1 MTTPFDRVAAALA
14 DNYRLERELGQGGMA
29 TVYLAEDLKH
39 HRKVAVKVLRPELAA
54 SLGPDRFFREIEVAA
69 QLQHPHILPL
79 FDSGASGRATA
90 SAADDSSA
98 EFLWYAMPFVD
109 GETLRDR
116 LARTGELPVH
126 DAIRILVEVA
136 DALAHAHTNGVAHRD
151 IKPENILLSGRHAL
165 VSDFGVAKAVS
176 EATGR
181 QQLTT
186 AGVALGT
193 PAYMAPEQAAADP
206 HLDHRVDIYA
216 LGVLAYELLT
226 GRTPFSGR
234 TPQETLAAHV
244 MQTPEPV
251 SRLRPGIS
259 PAFEA
264 IVMKCLAKRPA
275 DRFQSAEE
283 LVTALE
289 PLATPS
295 GGMTPT
301 YTQPVTGVAPLVPS
315 SRKWAM
321 GVAALVVVV
330 GSLGLLLARRTGGGP
345 EVALTTTTRLTS
357 AQGLEVLPAI
367 SPDGQFLAYTGAR
380 PREPA
385 KIFLQPVDGGRAINI
400 TEGMRGGQISPD
412 WSPDGRRLV
421 FVSYDSSG
429 ASIVTMP
436 PTGGD
441 VRRVRGFSYD
451 GSVPDAPKW
460 SPDGSRI
467 AFEKGDSVMVMAA
480 DGGEPVL
487 LARVRDVHSLAWS
500 PDGQWLAG
508 VRGNSSFAY
517 SADAFGNLAASTVF
531 VMPAT
536 GGTPVMVSDS
546 TSLNLSPAWL
556 PDGSALLY
564 LSSRG
569 GGRDVYLQR
578 IRRGGRADGVPRRVT
593 TGLDAHTFAL
603 SKDGSRLA
611 YSKYTRDLNIWMVR
625 LSPTGSVNAR
635 SGVAITRGNQA
646 SEILRLS
653 PDGKWLLYDSDLN
666 GNGDLF
672 IVPSDGGTPRQLT
685 DDPADDLS
693 ANWSPDGS
701 EIAFHSFRTGNRD
714 VFTIHADGTGLAQV
728 TTDTLSD
735 WYAAW
740 GPDDNTLVYSR
751 GEVPALEFVE
761 IRRNARSMPWGPPTR
776 VGRGLVNFMTAD
788 RTAYLIWTRD
798 SLPRLLAVPAGRRA
812 TPEVL
817 FQAPHW
823 FSTTWAQSG
832 LGGQGL
838 YSFSLDSLG
847 VPAYWSIDTARGT
860 LRKIVAFD
868 PADTWVT
875 RGNFDTDGSR
885 FYFVAG
891 EHQADIWV
899 AEVEER

>member
-79 FDSGASGRATA
+79 FDSGA
-90 SAADDSSA
+90 AAAA
-98 EFLWYAMPFVD
+98 EGAEPFLWYAMPFVD

-126 DAIRILVEVA
+126 DAIRILMEVA
-136 DALAHAHTNGVAHRD
+136 DALAHAHAHGVAHRD

-301 YTQPVTGVAPLVPS
+301 HTQPVTGVAGLVPA
-315 SRKWAM
+315 RRNRVV
-321 GVAALVVVV
+321 GVVALVVVV
-330 GSLGLLLARRTGGGP
+330 GVASLLLFRRAGRVP
-345 EVALTTTTRLTS
+345 EVTLAKTTRLTS
-357 AQGLEVLPAI
+357 DPGLEVLPAL
-367 SPDGQFLAYTGAR
+367 SPDGQFLAYTGAPPGAR
-380 PREPA
+380 A
-385 KIFLQPVDGGRAINI
+385 KIFLRPVDGGRAINI
-400 TEGMRGGQISPD
+400 TEGMPGAQISPN

-421 FVSYDSSG
+421 FVSYDSTG

-441 VRRVRGFSYD
+441 VRRLRSFSYD
-451 GSVPDAPKW
+451 GGVPQAPKW

-467 AFEKGDSVMVMAA
+467 AFEQGDSVMVMAG
-480 DGGEPVL
+480 DGSAPTL
-487 LARVRDVHSLAWS
+487 LARVTAVHSLAWS
-500 PDGQWLAG
+500 PDGRWLAG
-508 VRGNSSFAY
+508 VRGNAPFVYAGGG
-517 SADAFGNLAASTVF
+517 AGFGNLAASTVF

-536 GGTPVMVSDS
+536 GGEPVMVSDS
-546 TSLNLSPAWL
+546 TTLNLSPAWL
-556 PDGSALLY
+556 PDGHDLLY
-564 LSSRG
+564 LSSSG
-569 GGRDVYLQR
+569 GGRDIYLQR
-578 IRRGGRADGVPRRVT
+578 IGRGGGVEGAPRRVT

-603 SKDGSRLA
+603 SPDGRQLA
-611 YSKYTRDLNIWMVR
+611 YSKYTRDFNIWMVR
-625 LSPTGSVNAR
+625 LSATGSVSAR
-635 SGVAITRGNQA
+635 SAVPITQGNQA
-646 SEILRLS
+646 SELVRLS

-685 DDPADDLS
+685 NDPADDLNAS
-693 ANWSPDGS
+693 WSPDGS

-714 VFTIHADGTGLAQV
+714 VFTINADGTGLAQV
-728 TTDTLSD
+728 TTDTVSD
-735 WYAAW
+735 RFAIW
-740 GPDDNTLVYSR
+740 GPDENTLAYSR
-751 GEVPALEFVE
+751 GDGSEKDWDLVE
-761 IRRNARSMPWGPPTR
+761 IRRTSRSSPWGPPTI
-776 VGRGLVNFMTAD
+776 VGHGSAIFLTPD
-788 RTAYLIWTRD
+788 RTAYLEWNRD
-798 SLPRLLAVPAGRRA
+798 SMPALLAVPSGGG
-812 TPEVL
+812 TPRVL
-817 FQAPHW
+817 FRAPRW
-823 FSTTWAQSG
+823 FSPGWPVTG
-832 LGGQGL
+832 LHGRGL
-838 YSFSLDSLG
+838 YGFSLDSLG
-847 VPAYWSIDTARGT
+847 VPAFWSIDTVRGT
-860 LRKIVAFD
+860 LRKVVSSAPGD
-868 PADTWVT
+868 PWNI
-875 RGNFDTDGSR
+875 RGTFDTDGSR

-899 AEVEER
+899 ADVEVR

>member
-1 MTTPFDRVAAALA
+1 
-14 DNYRLERELGQGGMA
+14 
-29 TVYLAEDLKH
+29 
-39 HRKVAVKVLRPELAA
+39 
-54 SLGPDRFFREIEVAA
+54 
-69 QLQHPHILPL
+69 
-79 FDSGASGRATA
+79 
-90 SAADDSSA
+90 
-98 EFLWYAMPFVD
+98 MPFVD

-116 LARTGELPVH
+116 LARSGELPVH

-136 DALAHAHTNGVAHRD
+136 DALAHAHSSGVAHRD

-216 LGVLAYELLT
+216 LGVLGYELLT

-301 YTQPVTGVAPLVPS
+301 HTQPVTGVAPLAPAG
-315 SRKWAM
+315 RKRA
-321 GVAALVVVV
+321 VRAAALVIVLGSV
-330 GSLGLLLARRTGGGP
+330 GVLMTRRAGGGP
-345 EVALTTTTRLTS
+345 EVALTRTSRLTS
-357 AQGLEVLPAI
+357 AQGLEALPAI
-367 SPDGQFLAYTGAR
+367 SPDNQFLAYTGADQG
-380 PREPA
+380 PA
-385 KIFLQPVDGGRAINI
+385 KIFLQPTDGGRAINI
-400 TEGMRGGQISPD
+400 TDSMPGAQISPD

-421 FVSYDSSG
+421 FVSTDSSA

-441 VRRVRGFSYD
+441 VRRLRSFSYQ
-451 GSVPDAPKW
+451 GRVPLAPKW

-467 AFEKGDSVMVMAA
+467 AFAKGDSVLVMAA
-480 DGGEPVL
+480 DGTGLTL
-487 LARVRDVHSLAWS
+487 LARLRDVHSLAWS
-500 PDGQWLAG
+500 PDGRWLAG
-508 VRGNSSFAY
+508 VRGNSEFAY
-517 SADAFGNLAASTVF
+517 DRAGFGNLAASTVF

-536 GGTPVMVSDS
+536 GGEAVMVSDS
-546 TSLNLSPAWL
+546 TTLNLSPAWL
-556 PDGSALLY
+556 PGGNALLY
-564 LSSRG
+564 LSSGG
-569 GGRDVYLQR
+569 GGRDIYLQR
-578 IRRGGRADGVPRRVT
+578 IGRGGTADGAPRRVT

-603 SKDGSRLA
+603 STDGTRLA
-611 YSKYTRDLNIWMVR
+611 YSKYTRDLNIWMAR
-625 LSPTGSVNAR
+625 LSDTGSVSAR
-635 SGVAITRGNQA
+635 SAVPITRGNQA
-646 SEILRLS
+646 SEVLRLS

-672 IVPSDGGTPRQLT
+672 LVSSDGGTPRQLT

-701 EIAFHSFRTGNRD
+701 QVAFHSFRTGNRD
-714 VFTIHADGTGLAQV
+714 VFIMNADGTGLSQV

-735 WYAAW
+735 WYASW
-740 GPDDNTLVYSR
+740 GPDNNTLAYTR
-751 GEVPALEFVE
+751 GEAPATELVE
-761 IRRNARSMPWGPPTR
+761 IRRDSPSSPWGPPTPLGRGITNFMTPDRSGYLLWSRNSQPGLIVVPSGKSAPPR
-776 VGRGLVNFMTAD
+776 VIFRAPPWFRPNWPQTSLGGRGL
-788 RTAYLIWTRD
+788 
-798 SLPRLLAVPAGRRA
+798 
-812 TPEVL
+812 
-817 FQAPHW
+817 
-823 FSTTWAQSG
+823 
-832 LGGQGL
+832 
-838 YSFSLDSLG
+838 YSYSPDSLG
-847 VPAYWSIDTARGT
+847 TPAFWAIDTARGT
-860 LRKIVAFD
+860 VRKVVAFD
-868 PADTWVT
+868 RGDPWVT

-899 AEVEER
+899 AEVEEK